1 MTRGQLLPRDAWAS
15 DRPAVRPQVPLE
27 EGVRFSILFRWAR
40 QPRGGQ
46 SPTQQ
51 QQGRQGRHV
60 QAPPLA
66 PRCQPSRG
74 TRRRVAS
81 ERISPCISDPH
92 SCTGSTALA
101 SEGSC
106 EGAWRLTWA
115 RHLKVPKR
123 CHFPVTLLPSLK
135 TAPLLPFLPL
145 SMSSWA
151 ALPSLPSAGRPSAG
165 RPPAVPSWAPTP
177 PRLPGVSGEWGP
189 GEFSDR
195 SSSGTSAARKHLS
208 WVATR
213 A

>member
-1 MTRGQLLPRDAWAS
+1 M
-15 DRPAVRPQVPLE
+15 
-27 EGVRFSILFRWAR
+27 RFSILFRWAR

-46 SPTQQ
+46 RPTQQ

-106 EGAWRLTWA
+106 EGAWRLTRA

-165 RPPAVPSWAPTP
+165 RPPAVPSWAPAPPP

-195 SSSGTSAARKHLS
+195 SSSGTSAARKRLS